1 MNVNMHDYEYA
12 WMTRIL
18 QLSYCIITHVG
29 NVDKLRKE
37 NFRSIKFID
46 FIVAYVPALYDP
58 HYWWGKSW

>member
-1 MNVNMHDYEYA
+1 
-12 WMTRIL
+12 MTRIL

-58 HYWWGKSW
+58 HYWWGKS